1 MRAGVVLVGLGFLL
15 AIGYYAIDLAQG
27 WKGPGAPPAVDAP
40 ATLAPALDDPHAP
53 PRLEY
58 WPPPAATGALPR
70 LVVEPA
76 ELDFGRVPVQGQ
88 RERRVLI
95 ANEGT
100 GPLEI
105 SQGATTC
112 EATLSDRPGETL
124 APGERRA
131 LVVRWSP
138 SSATDGEDQF
148 LEIRSNDPA
157 HPKFKLKLKGRAAV
171 PLAIV
176 PNSIWELPAVEGQT
190 RVERTGWLVSNLVPA
205 LEVADLEFDRD
216 LLEINTRPAP
226 SQRLTEMEA
235 LSGVELV
242 IALKPG
248 KVYGLMRIPVRVRV
262 RVPADAEG
270 RTQAPAGDA
279 ATTPAEP
286 ASSPDQLVPSQP
298 AVPIPADQ
306 GNPRPAAT
314 DEANEDPSGGV
325 EDELHPDFP
334 EVVLLVTVLRKGPL
348 LLVGPGYD
356 AKQGIAGFGAFSA
369 SDGAELTIAIRARNA
384 PADGLQILGCES
396 DPPGLTATL
405 TPDGPVKDELSRYKL
420 RLIYP
425 PGSPATQR
433 LVTNPGFVRLKL
445 NHPEVAELL
454 LPVHLHAH

>member
-1 MRAGVVLVGLGFLL
+1 MRAGVVLIGLAFLL
-15 AIGYYAIDLAQG
+15 AIGYYAIDMARG
-27 WKGPGAPPAVDAP
+27 WKGAGAPPAVDAP
-40 ATLAPALDDPHAP
+40 VTLAPALDDPHAP

-124 APGERRA
+124 PPGERRA

-138 SSATDGEDQF
+138 SSATEGEDQF

-190 RVERTGWLVSNLVPA
+190 RVERTGWLISNLVPA
-205 LEVADLEFDRD
+205 LEVADLDFDRD
-216 LLEINTRPAP
+216 LLEITTRPAP
-226 SQRLTEMEA
+226 PQRLTELEA

-248 KVYGLMRIPVRVRV
+248 KVYGLMRIPLRVRV
-262 RVPADAEG
+262 RVPSGAVGTRQD
-270 RTQAPAGDA
+270 PAGEETGPPNEPGPSSTAPTSEEDA
-279 ATTPAEP
+279 H
-286 ASSPDQLVPSQP
+286 
-298 AVPIPADQ
+298 
-306 GNPRPAAT
+306 
-314 DEANEDPSGGV
+314 DPGQALEG
-325 EDELHPDFP
+325 ELHPAFP

-369 SDGAELTIAIRARNA
+369 GKGAELPLALRARNA
-384 PADGLQILGCES
+384 PAEGLQILGCES

-405 TPDGPVKDELSRYKL
+405 TPDGPVQDELSRFKL

-433 LVTNPGFVRLKL
+433 LVANPGFVRLKL

-454 LPVHLHAH
+454 LSIHLHAH